1 MNLDDFIVTD
11 NVATPAGIT
20 FPQSQ
25 EALKRAEDRSSHSVT
40 SAIPI
45 KSRKEPARNFVP
57 QSVPAPASRQ
67 RVQDEFG
74 YVTRHPR
81 KTSIDERRVC
91 DCLPRP
97 VLLHGSDYWLA
108 FCFKLLTNINLD
120 SKASSQL
127 FTSRTGCQ

>member
-11 NVATPAGIT
+11 NAPTPAGIAST
-20 FPQSQ
+20 QSRDAQ
-25 EALKRAEDRSSHSVT
+25 KHVDERSSHSVA

-45 KSRKEPARNFVP
+45 KSRKEPAQHFVP

-81 KTSIDERRVC
+81 KTSIDERRVR
-91 DCLPRP
+91 D
-97 VLLHGSDYWLA
+97 H
-108 FCFKLLTNINLD
+108 
-120 SKASSQL
+120 SSWAIPPL
-127 FTSRTGCQ
+127 W